1 MIVATAGHVDHGKTL
16 LVKALTGTDT
26 DRLPEEK
33 KRGLTIDLGFAY
45 WQPADGPV
53 IGFVDVP
60 GHERFVRNMLAGV
73 GIVDIALLV
82 VAADDGVMPQTLEH
96 LAILDLLGISTG
108 VVALTKI
115 DRVDPA
121 RVDEVADAVR
131 AVLSG
136 TGLAKAPVFPLSA
149 RTGDGVAELAA
160 HLEGVARTLAARDAR
175 GHFRLAVDRCFTIAG
190 AGLVVTGSV
199 FSGRVTV
206 GDTMVL
212 SPRGIAG
219 RVRGLHAQNRQA
231 ETARAGQRCA
241 LNLVGAELD
250 KDHVHRGDWVLS
262 EAAHAPTARFDAELR
277 VLAGETRAL
286 KHWTPMHLHLG
297 AADVTCRVAVL
308 EGGRIAPG
316 ETGLAQLVLDH
327 AIGALAG
334 DRFILRDQSARRT
347 VAGGRIIDPFA
358 PARGRARPAR
368 LGQLDAL
375 RHENPAAALAGL
387 VAAVPEGV
395 DLDRFA
401 LARNLRADE
410 AAGVFDTVDMAVL
423 EAADGPVGMAPD
435 SHDRLLSNYTAAL
448 AAWHQR
454 QPDSLGPDAD
464 ALRRAV
470 QPRVTDAVFAAI
482 TRSLLENGKIARRG
496 TIVHL
501 PDHRPEPTPADAA
514 LWRKVEPLL
523 AAGGARPPRV
533 RELAEALDMDL
544 KPLEAYLARAAQL
557 GVIVRVT
564 HNRVYPPA
572 AVLDLARVA
581 EALAADGPFTAG
593 DFRDRS
599 GIGRNLTI
607 EVLEFF
613 DHAGFT
619 HRTGEKRR
627 VFRAASDIFGAER
640 G

>member
-1 MIVATAGHVDHGKTL
+1 M
-16 LVKALTGTDT
+16 
-26 DRLPEEK
+26 
-33 KRGLTIDLGFAY
+33 
-45 WQPADGPV
+45 
-53 IGFVDVP
+53 
-60 GHERFVRNMLAGV
+60 
-73 GIVDIALLV
+73 
-82 VAADDGVMPQTLEH
+82 
-96 LAILDLLGISTG
+96 
-108 VVALTKI
+108 
-115 DRVDPA
+115 
-121 RVDEVADAVR
+121 
-131 AVLSG
+131 SG

-190 AGLVVTGSV
+190 AGLV

-277 VLAGETRAL
+277 VLASETRAL

-375 RHENPAAALAGL
+375 RHENPAAA
-387 VAAVPEGV
+387 P
-395 DLDRFA
+395 
-401 LARNLRADE
+401 
-410 AAGVFDTVDMAVL
+410 
-423 EAADGPVGMAPD
+423 
-435 SHDRLLSNYTAAL
+435 
-448 AAWHQR
+448 
-454 QPDSLGPDAD
+454 
-464 ALRRAV
+464 
-470 QPRVTDAVFAAI
+470 
-482 TRSLLENGKIARRG
+482 
-496 TIVHL
+496 
-501 PDHRPEPTPADAA
+501 
-514 LWRKVEPLL
+514 
-523 AAGGARPPRV
+523 
-533 RELAEALDMDL
+533 
-544 KPLEAYLARAAQL
+544 
-557 GVIVRVT
+557 
-564 HNRVYPPA
+564 
-572 AVLDLARVA
+572 
-581 EALAADGPFTAG
+581 
-593 DFRDRS
+593 
-599 GIGRNLTI
+599 
-607 EVLEFF
+607 
-613 DHAGFT
+613 
-619 HRTGEKRR
+619 
-627 VFRAASDIFGAER
+627 
-640 G
+640 

>member
-82 VAADDGVMPQTLEH
+82 VAADDGVMPQTREH

-121 RVDEVADAVR
+121 RVDEVADSVR
-131 AVLSG
+131 AVLSD
-136 TGLAKAPVFPLSA
+136 TRLAGAPVFPLSA
-149 RTGDGVAELAA
+149 HTGDGVAELAA
-160 HLEGVARTLAARDAR
+160 HLEELARTLDARDAG

-199 FSGRVTV
+199 FSGQASVGETV
-206 GDTMVL
+206 LL
-212 SPRGIAG
+212 SPPGITA
-219 RVRGLHAQNRQA
+219 RIRGLHAQNRQA

-241 LNLVGAELD
+241 LNLAGAELD

-277 VLAGETRAL
+277 VLANEARAL

-358 PARGRARPAR
+358 PARGRSRPAR
-368 LGQLDAL
+368 LGQLGAL
-375 RHENPAAALAGL
+375 RHEDPAAALAGL
-387 VAAVPEGV
+387 VAAVPEGIE
-395 DLDRFA
+395 LNRFA

-410 AAGVFDTVDMAVL
+410 AAAVFDTIDMAM
-423 EAADGPVGMAPD
+423 PVPPN
-435 SHDRLLSNYTAAL
+435 SVAL
-448 AAWHQR
+448 
-454 QPDSLGPDAD
+454 
-464 ALRRAV
+464 
-470 QPRVTDAVFAAI
+470 
-482 TRSLLENGKIARRG
+482 
-496 TIVHL
+496 
-501 PDHRPEPTPADAA
+501 
-514 LWRKVEPLL
+514 
-523 AAGGARPPRV
+523 
-533 RELAEALDMDL
+533 
-544 KPLEAYLARAAQL
+544 
-557 GVIVRVT
+557 
-564 HNRVYPPA
+564 
-572 AVLDLARVA
+572 
-581 EALAADGPFTAG
+581 
-593 DFRDRS
+593 
-599 GIGRNLTI
+599 
-607 EVLEFF
+607 
-613 DHAGFT
+613 
-619 HRTGEKRR
+619 
-627 VFRAASDIFGAER
+627 
-640 G
+640 